1 MSGGLIEVPLGLQL
15 SFPNGS
21 VRHDFSALPAPALVR
36 MLARAHLSLTN
47 SGGGIKSR
55 GTSLLYASTIRRVA
69 RFFAHELDCDALGA
83 SDAAAYR
90 RLIAA
95 LGGDQLEGCVRALLL
110 RLVETDPDV
119 VHPSVRPWPIAP
131 RQFRRTLARELAFR
145 PHGTIAS
152 KIQLKHV
159 HAHVTEGYWGPAGE
173 SAQRFIDELDRE
185 QRAASEQRMRQRFEE
200 WQQGLPIAGGAQHR
214 LQQEFTGIARELDSF
229 TGTLD
234 EREQRLRKLLRK
246 RAHTLHFGVLND
258 CHFTDPSQARCLKN
272 ASTTA
277 RDAPLIAACQ
287 PARCAN
293 ASIHHDHL
301 PGWRGV
307 IAPRRRVA
315 QRSRP
320 EPQGTPP

>member
-1 MSGGLIEVPLGLQL
+1 MIRWRLRSKLIKGQRHGGRPESWHVIEPVVDAIKILERMHPNGPDDPLLTHDLCRTNPRPPDRPTLRLHFGGLLRDLIVWQNTSG
-15 SFPNGS
+15 
-21 VRHDFSALPAPALVR
+21 
-36 MLARAHLSLTN
+36 ARAGLPP
-47 SGGGIKSR
+47 I
-55 GTSLLYASTIRRVA
+55 
-69 RFFAHELDCDALGA
+69 
-83 SDAAAYR
+83 
-90 RLIAA
+90 
-95 LGGDQLEGCVRALLL
+95 
-110 RLVETDPDV
+110 PDV
-119 VHPSVRPWPIAP
+119 DGRQWPIAP
-131 RQFRRTLARELAFR
+131 RQFRRTLAREIAFR

-200 WQQGLPIAGGAQHR
+200 WQHGLPIAGGAQHR
-214 LQQEFTGIARELDSF
+214 LQQEFTVIARELDSF

-272 ASTTA
+272 APTAA

-287 PARCAN
+287 PARCAG

-307 IAPRRRVA
+307 IAHADELLNDPVLARKIPRHERERIA
-315 QRSRP
+315 QQRDEHAAVIAPLEISA
-320 EPQGTPP
+320 

>member
-1 MSGGLIEVPLGLQL
+1 MPHLPRPPAKPTLRLNFGGLLRDLIAWQNTSG
-15 SFPNGS
+15 
-21 VRHDFSALPAPALVR
+21 
-36 MLARAHLSLTN
+36 ARAGLPP
-47 SGGGIKSR
+47 I
-55 GTSLLYASTIRRVA
+55 
-69 RFFAHELDCDALGA
+69 
-83 SDAAAYR
+83 
-90 RLIAA
+90 
-95 LGGDQLEGCVRALLL
+95 
-110 RLVETDPDV
+110 PDV
-119 VHPSVRPWPIAP
+119 DGRQWPIAP
-131 RQFRRTLARELAFR
+131 RQFRRTLAREIAFR

-185 QRAASEQRMRQRFEE
+185 QHAASELRIRQRFDE
-200 WQQGLPIAGGAQHR
+200 WQQASRSPAAPS
-214 LQQEFTGIARELDSF
+214 TGSGRSSTVIARELDSF

-246 RAHTLHFGVLND
+246 RAQTLHFGVLND

-272 ASTTA
+272 ASTAA

-307 IAPRRRVA
+307 IAHADELLERSSPQAQSPPPRARTDRTTTSRARRRH
-315 QRSRP
+315 RP
-320 EPQGTPP
+320 TAGRCLTTTTKPSAPL